1 MKSGDETFASAFKS
15 TYLAPYVNM
24 INFGTVLFI
33 VATLNF
39 KLCLSICARAEYEI
53 NGECCPMCAPG
64 TVYIV

>member
-15 TYLAPYVNM
+15 TSLAPYVNM

-39 KLCLSICARAEYEI
+39 KLCLSTCARAEYEI